1 MTWTRCLG
9 PCPGRF
15 SLALR
20 GGHRAKTKRGGHAMV
35 AGRERCH
42 EEATRTAPVPAE
54 PHGPRRCG
62 GPEHSVGLSIDS
74 QEFFARF
81 LRVGGLAAQ
90 PHRSSENAC
99 VVRLTEPLTKSTG
112 KVCRSL
118 RRCRQ
123 PQKLRLPG
131 REGTESLRG
140 PGEP

>member
-1 MTWTRCLG
+1 
-9 PCPGRF
+9 
-15 SLALR
+15 
-20 GGHRAKTKRGGHAMV
+20 MV
-35 AGRERCH
+35 AGREQCH

-99 VVRLTEPLTKSTG
+99 VGRLTEPPTKSTW

-118 RRCRQ
+118 RRFTGRARACAVQR
-123 PQKLRLPG
+123 RLG
-131 REGTESLRG
+131 ATTQELAYGFDELAD
-140 PGEP
+140 